1 MRDPLFWDLS
11 FRKGFRGPVR
21 GQMSATSKAT
31 VEQGL
36 GVHITGHVYRDYEET
51 LPPANCSGPFRPRK
65 QPFGAL
71 LRPQNYH
78 NLAATYPS
86 KNPSPGIEPSK
97 ALYTCSGDAGRAW
110 RQSARPEAPTRVK
123 SDMQDSCRS
132 SPKVNGALRRG
143 SCDIPVV
150 IYVYC
155 PKLQFNFP
163 LELQVPKP

>member
-51 LPPANCSGPFRPRK
+51 LPPANCSGPLRPRK
-65 QPFGAL
+65 QPYGAL

-97 ALYTCSGDAGRAW
+97 PFIHAQEMREELGANLQDLRPQQGLNPTCKTRAGPPQR
-110 RQSARPEAPTRVK
+110 
-123 SDMQDSCRS
+123 
-132 SPKVNGALRRG
+132 
-143 SCDIPVV
+143 
-150 IYVYC
+150 
-155 PKLQFNFP
+155 
-163 LELQVPKP
+163 